1 MKETVIYL
9 LEVLASSGI
18 LLAAYTLL
26 LERRTAFA
34 LCRRYLIAMPLLA
47 AGIPLLRIPVWSS
60 PTVSGP
66 AIVLGDITAEAVAA
80 PVRQPLHAPD
90 QFVLLIYGAGV
101 ALILGS
107 LLRQYRTVRRL
118 ERGAAVEFRGG
129 IRFVRTRRPMAA
141 FSFCRTIYLP
151 EGLSD
156 AEQSAIVAHERSH
169 IRHRHSAERLVMEL
183 FKALLWWNP
192 FVWIA
197 SHRLVEAQE
206 FEADRDVVEQGC
218 DLAQYMGILFEQQFG
233 RTPEIAN
240 GLRSSLTKKRF
251 IMMTRKGKSRHAR
264 LRAAAALPIVAALV
278 VAFGFTAKEAVPR
291 SAEPPAGTEQPGRS
305 VTISGQV
312 VQAPENRPVAGAKII
327 AGESMT
333 AIAARSEHVDARSNA
348 EGRFTLQGP
357 AEGYLVVSNSEGTSA
372 AARAYRCEP
381 TEDNLAVVVRLEK
394 PSSGKQTDEETPYLS
409 VETMPRFEGGD
420 PADFHAWVQ
429 AQIRYPEEAMK
440 RGLQGRVVAQ
450 FIIERDG
457 TVDEIT
463 ILQTPDASLSDEA
476 RRVLEKSPKWSPGL
490 QKGEP
495 VRVKF
500 AFPIDFRLG
509 EKNAPT
515 APIPPAKQVPSRS

>member
-183 FKALLWWNP
+183 FKALLW
-192 FVWIA
+192 
-197 SHRLVEAQE
+197 
-206 FEADRDVVEQGC
+206 
-218 DLAQYMGILFEQQFG
+218 
-233 RTPEIAN
+233 
-240 GLRSSLTKKRF
+240 
-251 IMMTRKGKSRHAR
+251 
-264 LRAAAALPIVAALV
+264 
-278 VAFGFTAKEAVPR
+278 
-291 SAEPPAGTEQPGRS
+291 
-305 VTISGQV
+305 
-312 VQAPENRPVAGAKII
+312 
-327 AGESMT
+327 
-333 AIAARSEHVDARSNA
+333 
-348 EGRFTLQGP
+348 
-357 AEGYLVVSNSEGTSA
+357 
-372 AARAYRCEP
+372 
-381 TEDNLAVVVRLEK
+381 
-394 PSSGKQTDEETPYLS
+394 
-409 VETMPRFEGGD
+409 
-420 PADFHAWVQ
+420 
-429 AQIRYPEEAMK
+429 
-440 RGLQGRVVAQ
+440 
-450 FIIERDG
+450 
-457 TVDEIT
+457 
-463 ILQTPDASLSDEA
+463 
-476 RRVLEKSPKWSPGL
+476 
-490 QKGEP
+490 
-495 VRVKF
+495 
-500 AFPIDFRLG
+500 
-509 EKNAPT
+509 
-515 APIPPAKQVPSRS
+515 